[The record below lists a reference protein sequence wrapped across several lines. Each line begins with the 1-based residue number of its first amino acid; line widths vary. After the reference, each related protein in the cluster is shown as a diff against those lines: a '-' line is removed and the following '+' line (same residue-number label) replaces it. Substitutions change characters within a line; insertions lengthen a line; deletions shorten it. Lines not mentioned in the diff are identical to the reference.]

1 MFLTVPG
8 CPAERVEGQGPQ
20 AQWEPVG
27 DDDLIM
33 MMMMIGQSWSHE
45 NMPVATMIYCGAHA
59 HVWKY
64 FFSFRFWFPFSGK
77 EQAHQYQTM
86 YFSLLKWHICCF
98 ARGWFEL
105 NGISFA
111 QSRVSLWLVRV
122 CLWIRKLNENTKVG
136 VNYIFALNAIAKMS
150 RDITLKQKWLISEWL
165 ITYSNIFALAWGVC
179 QEIISFDQ

>member
-8 CPAERVEGQGPQ
+8 CPAEWVEGQGPQ

-33 MMMMIGQSWSHE
+33 MMMTMMTMMMMMMMIWSPWWWRWSWWLVRVDH
-45 NMPVATMIYCGAHA
+45 MIICQWQQWSTA
-59 HVWKY
+59 VPIPIWKY

-86 YFSLLKWHICCF
+86 YFSLLKWHFSCF
-98 ARGWFEL
+98 VRGWFDL

-111 QSRVSLWLVRV
+111 QSRVSLWLVRL
-122 CLWIRKLNENTKVG
+122 CLWIGILN
-136 VNYIFALNAIAKMS
+136 
-150 RDITLKQKWLISEWL
+150 
-165 ITYSNIFALAWGVC
+165 
-179 QEIISFDQ
+179 